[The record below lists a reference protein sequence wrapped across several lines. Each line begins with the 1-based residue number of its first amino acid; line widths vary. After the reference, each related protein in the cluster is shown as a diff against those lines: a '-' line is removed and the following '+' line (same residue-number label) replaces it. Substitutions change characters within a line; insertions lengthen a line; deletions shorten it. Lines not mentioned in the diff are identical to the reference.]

1 MILHNRTADHDD
13 FDPDWISGD
22 EGESDDEHDA
32 MNGFEEP
39 DEVGDRLRNFVVH
52 YCVNHNES
60 IRMYKK

>member
-13 FDPDWISGD
+13 LDPDWISGD